1 MKTREPVGVSSFS
14 VAEREGFEPSVPVR
28 VQRFSRPSRSATPAP
43 FQYVYNFFSDAI
55 AAVLSS
61 DLKT

>member
-43 FQYVYNFFSDAI
+43 FQYVSTT
-55 AAVLSS
+55 SS
-61 DLKT
+61 VMLLRQFCLLI